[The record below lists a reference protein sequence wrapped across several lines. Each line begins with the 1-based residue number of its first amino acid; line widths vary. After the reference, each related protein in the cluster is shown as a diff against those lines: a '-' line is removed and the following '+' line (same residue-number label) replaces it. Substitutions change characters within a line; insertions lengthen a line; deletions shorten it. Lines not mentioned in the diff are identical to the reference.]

1 MGNFCTEKYHLFL
14 LSLHFCRLRSSA
26 WAHSEFTCICW
37 PRIRAVELSWVG
49 FMFLHSTLCVCVCFI
64 LSITRFPTPDR
75 MRFLLFIRP
84 QNLRG
89 YAATRCPALFHCIL
103 NLFYSVPSTFYV
115 LFSFIIFVLVEMQF
129 STYKHFSVLKNY
141 FGKYFARLISGAK
154 LLFVVIKP
162 ALI

>member
-89 YAATRCPALFHCIL
+89 YAAQLLAALLCFIVFSIFSIQFQAL
-103 NLFYSVPSTFYV
+103 STYLFPS
-115 LFSFIIFVLVEMQF
+115 LFSFWWKCNFQLINTFLFWKIILGNTLLVSFPEP
-129 STYKHFSVLKNY
+129 SCYL
-141 FGKYFARLISGAK
+141 
-154 LLFVVIKP
+154 
-162 ALI
+162 